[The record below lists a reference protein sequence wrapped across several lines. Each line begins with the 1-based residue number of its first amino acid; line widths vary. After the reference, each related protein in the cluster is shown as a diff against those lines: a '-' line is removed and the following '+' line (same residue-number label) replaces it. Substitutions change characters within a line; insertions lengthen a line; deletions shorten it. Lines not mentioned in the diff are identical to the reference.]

1 MVAETQTRSFQLLIA
16 GKAVDAASGETF
28 TAYNPATN
36 QAVAQV
42 AKAGKEDVDRAVA
55 AARKAFDEG
64 PWPRMSPYERGRIIQ
79 KLADRIRERADE
91 IAALESLNTG
101 KPITRAKGEIL
112 GSAMVFDYYAGAG
125 DKFYGETIPM
135 GDKVLNFTLRE
146 PVGVVGQIVPWNF
159 PFSMAS
165 WKVAPAL
172 AAGCCLI
179 LKPASNTPLSAVLL
193 GEICYEA
200 GVPEGVVSVL
210 PGPGGEIGE
219 YLAAHPLIDKIA
231 FTGETITGARILK
244 ASADTIKKVSLELG
258 GKSPNIVF
266 ADADLEKAAAA
277 AVPAAFGNTGQTCT
291 ARTRLFVGQQSYD
304 NFMQAA
310 GRPDRVVQGRRSVRH
325 GDADGSDDLDRAS
338 TSASHPTSRSARA
351 RAPSWSSAARG
362 RRRSTRATSSSRR
375 SSARSTTTC
384 GSPARRSSA
393 RCSRSS
399 RSRTRK
405 MSSARRTPTTTV
417 WPASVWTQD
426 VSQGAAGG
434 ASGLRTG
441 MVADQLQRRPGR
453 LRPVR
458 RLQEV
463 RPRPRALDARHGAV
477 HRGQERLHR
486 SDVAVSRQLSAI
498 SRGRGGNA
506 SAFVL
511 HGDR

>member
-91 IAALESLNTG
+91 IAQIESLNTG
-101 KPITRAKGEIL
+101 KPITRSKGEIL

-135 GDKVLNFTLRE
+135 GDKILDFTLRE
-146 PVGVVGQIVPWNF
+146 PVGVVAQIVPWNF

-172 AAGCCLI
+172 ASGCCLI

-210 PGPGGEIGE
+210 PGPGGEIGD
-219 YLAAHPLIDKIA
+219 YMSAHPLIDKIA

-266 ADADLEKAAAA
+266 ADADLKKAAAA

-304 NFMQAA
+304 NFMQELIDQTESYKVGDPFDTATLMGPMISTA
-310 GRPDRVVQGRRSVRH
+310 QYDRVASYIDIGKDEGAELVFGGSRPSALDEGNFLQPTIFGQVSNDMRIAREEIFGPVLSVIPF
-325 GDADGSDDLDRAS
+325 ADEEDVIRQANANEYGLA
-338 TSASHPTSRSARA
+338 
-351 RAPSWSSAARG
+351 
-362 RRRSTRATSSSRR
+362 
-375 SSARSTTTC
+375 
-384 GSPARRSSA
+384 
-393 RCSRSS
+393 
-399 RSRTRK
+399 
-405 MSSARRTPTTTV
+405 
-417 WPASVWTQD
+417 ASVWTQD
-426 VSQGAAGG
+426 INKALRVAK
-434 ASGLRTG
+434 GLRTG
-441 MVADQLQRRPGR
+441 MVAVNSNGGPGVLGPFGGYKKSGLGR
-453 LRPVR
+453 ELSMHGME
-458 RLQEV
+458 LYTEV
-463 RPRPRALDARHGAV
+463 KNVYIDLT
-477 HRGQERLHR
+477 
-486 SDVAVSRQLSAI
+486 
-498 SRGRGGNA
+498 
-506 SAFVL
+506 
-511 HGDR
+511 

>member
-64 PWPRMSPYERGRIIQ
+64 PWPKMSPFERGRIIQ

-91 IAALESLNTG
+91 IAEIESLNTG
-101 KPITRAKGEIL
+101 KPITRSKGEIL

-135 GDKVLNFTLRE
+135 GDKVLDFTLRE

-172 AAGCCLI
+172 ASGCCLI

-210 PGPGGEIGE
+210 PGPGGLIGD
-219 YLAAHPLIDKIA
+219 YMSAHPLIDKIA
-231 FTGETITGARILK
+231 FTGETVTGAQILR

-266 ADADLEKAAAA
+266 ADADLKKAAAA

-291 ARTRLFVGQQSYD
+291 ARTRLFVGKSSYD
-304 NFMQAA
+304 NFMQELVDQTESYKVGDPFDTTTLMGPVISTAQY
-310 GRPDRVVQGRRSVRH
+310 DRVASYIDIGKGEGAELVFGGSRPSALDEGNFLQPTIFGQVSNDMRIAREEIFGPVLSVIPFEDEEDVIRQSNANDY
-325 GDADGSDDLDRAS
+325 GLA
-338 TSASHPTSRSARA
+338 
-351 RAPSWSSAARG
+351 
-362 RRRSTRATSSSRR
+362 
-375 SSARSTTTC
+375 
-384 GSPARRSSA
+384 
-393 RCSRSS
+393 
-399 RSRTRK
+399 
-405 MSSARRTPTTTV
+405 
-417 WPASVWTQD
+417 ASVWTQD
-426 VSQGAAGG
+426 INKALRVAK
-434 ASGLRTG
+434 GLRTG
-441 MVADQLQRRPGR
+441 MVAVNSNGGPGVLGPFGGYKKSGLGR
-453 LRPVR
+453 ELSMHGME
-458 RLQEV
+458 LYTEV
-463 RPRPRALDARHGAV
+463 KNVYID
-477 HRGQERLHR
+477 
-486 SDVAVSRQLSAI
+486 LS
-498 SRGRGGNA
+498 
-506 SAFVL
+506 
-511 HGDR
+511 